1 MSYRVLILL
10 AFCATVVAGIVGP
23 GASVEAK
30 TGSLDTEF
38 DAAARKYEV
47 PKELLL
53 AMGYV
58 NTRWEMPPPEASDYE
73 EVEPGEGAPEAR
85 GSYGIMQLVQNP
97 SEDTLGEA
105 ATLTGISEER
115 LKKDRAR
122 NIRGGA
128 AVLAQIQGETKPE
141 DLNEWYEAVAEYGGG
156 PLYAEQV
163 YEVLKDGAFAETSAG
178 EKLTLEAQEGVE
190 PQQML
195 TTQAAQAADYSGA
208 TWYGASSYN
217 YTAANR
223 PSSNRIDKII
233 VHVTQGSWSSAI
245 NAFQNSTHQASAH
258 YTVRSSDGFVGQSVR
273 EKDIAWHAG
282 NWPYNQT
289 SIGIE
294 HEGYVSDPKW
304 FTDAMYRSSAKLSAY
319 LAKKY
324 GIPIDRNHIIG
335 HVEVPYPNTHYD
347 PGSYWDW
354 NKYMSLVR
362 QYAGGTPTNAYSQI
376 IDNANPNR
384 FYAASN
390 WGASSYSSQR
400 YGSNYKFASPG
411 TTYNGA
417 KYRVKTPTRGNY
429 AVYAWWASASGYN
442 DRTVFWI
449 WTTSGWASKTVSQ
462 RTDGSR
468 WMYLGTYKMGA
479 WDDWNVEVSNQS
491 SGAGYVIADAVKV
504 VRQ

>member
-1 MSYRVLILL
+1 MNYRVLILL

-23 GASVEAK
+23 GASVEAR
-30 TGSLDTEF
+30 TGSLDAEF
-38 DAAARKYEV
+38 EAAAKEYEV

-58 NTRWEMPPPEASDYE
+58 NTRWEMPPPEASDDE
-73 EVEPGEGAPEAR
+73 EVEPGVGAPEAR

-105 ATLTGISEER
+105 ATLSGISEER

-128 AVLAQIQGETKPE
+128 AVLAKVQGETKPE

-163 YEVLKDGAFAETSAG
+163 YEVLKDGVSAKTSAG
-178 EKLTLEAQEGVE
+178 EKLTLEAQEGAE

-195 TTQAAQAADYSGA
+195 TTQAARAADYSGA

-223 PSSNRIDKII
+223 PSSNRIDKIV

-294 HEGYVSDPKW
+294 HEGYVSNPRW
-304 FTDAMYRSSAKLSAY
+304 FTDAMYRSSAKLSAS

-324 GIPIDRNHIIG
+324 GIPIDRRHIIG

-347 PGSYWDW
+347 PGRYWDW

-362 QYAGGTPTNAYSQI
+362 QYAGKRQP
-376 IDNANPNR
+376 P
-384 FYAASN
+384 
-390 WGASSYSSQR
+390 
-400 YGSNYKFASPG
+400 
-411 TTYNGA
+411 
-417 KYRVKTPTRGNY
+417 PTR
-429 AVYAWWASASGYN
+429 
-442 DRTVFWI
+442 R
-449 WTTSGWASKTVSQ
+449 
-462 RTDGSR
+462 
-468 WMYLGTYKMGA
+468 
-479 WDDWNVEVSNQS
+479 
-491 SGAGYVIADAVKV
+491 
-504 VRQ
+504 